1 MGFQTVKLQRIRN
14 QKGFRI
20 LTTVKARKQEIKLVL
35 KGKNFKHRILYP
47 GKLLS
52 KYDFRSLFRHVS
64 SPKFISHAFF
74 PKNLQEDVLQQK
86 AGINQERKQYW
97 EIIWEIRIPTEGR
110 AEGIPRVTAVQLCWS
125 RSEQSRSYFF
135 RKITLI
141 AKQTQLSTLSE
152 RRGKYLV
159 QSLALD

>member
-1 MGFQTVKLQRIRN
+1 M
-14 QKGFRI
+14 
-20 LTTVKARKQEIKLVL
+20 
-35 KGKNFKHRILYP
+35 
-47 GKLLS
+47 S

-141 AKQTQLSTLSE
+141 AKQTQLSTL
-152 RRGKYLV
+152 RGEVNTWCKAWHWTNYKFTENKQIKNGIFITQRKAKCCIGKEL
-159 QSLALD
+159 